1 MHFTFRFTPVALAA
15 ALSLAGCGGDPSTAT
30 TTTAAASETFPT
42 GLSVGTP
49 TELSATTQTSSIAPW
64 NGVRYA
70 ADLGRAA
77 WTALWKGDT
86 RTLAQLATALV
97 PAGRAHAA
105 DAVESDVKAQAVVI
119 EKVLN
124 GDTSVSLASV
134 LDLGLL
140 FHGSN
145 NASCYGP
152 TLAYSS
158 HQDASGGQP
167 AAGTLPSGDLGLW
180 TATQGA
186 ANKPCVAA
194 QLNARVAG
202 VKGRTKQGLLLMA
215 VMRLAVVNN
224 SLTMP
229 GAGNSIDLKSVLQST
244 LSAVPAFATVTV
256 DAATIALDSAGTLY
270 TYRLALSNGSGAS
283 ARSGEVILKHTP
295 GSSATAYSGVM
306 QVAGFHLSN
315 DAAFGCTD
323 QVEGALYKVANVS
336 TLKYSRAGSEI
347 EFGSRDAHYCGH
359 QSSTTSTN
367 YAADVA
373 TFTSDGQLDPAAKL
387 TGNARGATL
396 GWRGNFTRFAG
407 AYDRVD
413 VDGNFLFTWQA
424 GTGDGNS
431 RALAAH
437 VDYNSSTSTRILS
450 GYFGFAGDVATTNG
464 SLLGMIC
471 NWAGPGNN
479 HTPVARFQSQ
489 TATLASSATEYTLAA
504 SKIAYAPTNSCSS
517 TTTAYDVNVNGTIA
531 AGEGVG
537 TTSDLDVPAGANS
550 VQQEIESRGFAKP
563 ALF

>member
-1 MHFTFRFTPVALAA
+1 MQFTFRFTPVALAA
-15 ALSLAGCGGDPSTAT
+15 ALSLAACGGDPSTAT
-30 TTTAAASETFPT
+30 TTATSSDTFPT

-49 TELSATTQTSSIAPW
+49 TELSAATQTASIAPW
-64 NGVRYA
+64 NGMRYA
-70 ADLGRAA
+70 ADFGRAA

-97 PAGRAHAA
+97 PVSRAHAA
-105 DAVESDVKAQAVVI
+105 DAVESEIKAQAVVI
-119 EKVLN
+119 DKVLN
-124 GDTSVSLASV
+124 GDTSISLASV
-134 LDLGLL
+134 LNLGVI
-140 FHGSN
+140 FQGSN

-152 TLAYSS
+152 TLAYST

-186 ANKPCVAA
+186 TQPCIAA

-215 VMRLAVVNN
+215 VMRLAVANN

-229 GAGNSIDLKSVLQST
+229 AAGNSIDLKSVLQTT
-244 LSAVPAFATVTV
+244 LSAVPAFAAVTV
-256 DAATIALDSAGTLY
+256 DAATLALDSAGTMY
-270 TYRLALSNGSGAS
+270 TYRLALSTGSGAT

-295 GSSATAYSGVM
+295 GGSATAYSGVM

-315 DAAFGCTD
+315 DNAFGCTD
-323 QVEGALYKVANVS
+323 HVDGALFKVANVS
-336 TLKYSRAGSEI
+336 TLKYSRAGSAV

-359 QSSTTSTN
+359 ASSTASSN

-373 TFTSDGQLDPAAKL
+373 TFTSDGQLDPSIKL
-387 TGNARGATL
+387 TSIVRGATL

-407 AYDRVD
+407 AYDRVN
-413 VDGNFLFTWQA
+413 VDGNFLFAWQA

-431 RALAAH
+431 RSLAAH
-437 VDYNSSTSTRILS
+437 VDYNSSTSTRTLS

-471 NWAGPGNN
+471 NWAGPGNS
-479 HTPVARFQSQ
+479 HTPAARFQSQ
-489 TATLASSATEYTLAA
+489 TATLASSATAYTLAT
-504 SKIAYAPTNSCSS
+504 SKITYAPTNTCSS

-537 TTSDLDVPAGANS
+537 TTNDLDVPTGANT
-550 VQQEIESRGFAKP
+550 VQQEIELRGFVKP
-563 ALF
+563 SLF

>member
-1 MHFTFRFTPVALAA
+1 MHFTLRFTPVALAA

-30 TTTAAASETFPT
+30 TPTETAASQTFPT

-49 TELSATTQTSSIAPW
+49 TELSAATQTASAAPW
-64 NGVRYA
+64 DGVRYA
-70 ADLGRAA
+70 ADFGRAA

-97 PAGRAHAA
+97 PASRAHAA
-105 DAVESDVKAQAVVI
+105 EAMESEVKAQAVVI

-134 LDLGLL
+134 LDLGRL
-140 FHGSN
+140 FIGSN

-158 HQDASGGQP
+158 HQDASGGMP

-186 ANKPCVAA
+186 TQPCIAA
-194 QLNARVAG
+194 QPNSRVAG

-229 GAGNSIDLKSVLQST
+229 TAGNSIDLKSVLQST

-256 DAATIALDSAGTLY
+256 DAATLALDSAGAVY
-270 TYRLALSNGSGAS
+270 TYRLALSTGSGVN

-295 GSSATAYSGVM
+295 GASATAYSGVM

-323 QVEGALYKVANVS
+323 HVDGALFKVANVS
-336 TLKYSRAGSEI
+336 TLKYSRAGSAV

-359 QSSTTSTN
+359 ASGSSSTN

-373 TFTSDGQLDPAAKL
+373 TFSSDGQLDASAKL
-387 TGNARGATL
+387 TGNVRGATL

-407 AYDRVD
+407 AYDRAN
-413 VDGNFLFTWQA
+413 VDGNFLFAWQA

-437 VDYNSSTSTRILS
+437 VDYNTSTGTRTLS

-471 NWAGPGNN
+471 NWAGPGNS
-479 HTPVARFQSQ
+479 HTPSARFQSQ

-504 SKIAYAPTNSCSS
+504 SKITYAPTNSCSS
-517 TTTAYDVNVNGTIA
+517 TTTAYDVNVNGTIG

-537 TTSDLDVPAGANS
+537 TTTDLDVPTGANS
-550 VQQEIESRGFAKP
+550 VQQEIEARGYTTP